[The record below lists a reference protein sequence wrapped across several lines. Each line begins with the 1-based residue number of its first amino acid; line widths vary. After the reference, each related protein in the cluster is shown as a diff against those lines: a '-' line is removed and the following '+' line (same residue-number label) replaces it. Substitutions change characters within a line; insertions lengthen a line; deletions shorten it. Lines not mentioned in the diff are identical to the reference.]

1 MDSNISN
8 FLSRIEKLLQ
18 GTDSSREFR
27 FARVLKLNE
36 EIGELSQAVLAT
48 QNLESFS
55 YKDKTDEDVLSELA
69 DVFVTTL
76 AVLKTFDFDVEE
88 YLSMIDRKISKWEN
102 IVQKQEKPSIER
114 KQFIVFQGNDKNGR
128 FMEFSEVLD
137 EFDISHSSK
146 RCIYFLTK
154 EGDHLSV
161 EEFTKLREYL
171 LVNPDL
177 IIIEPCGNFKKDYQK
192 KLELHESGI
201 I

>member
-1 MDSNISN
+1 MDTKITN
-8 FLSRIEKLLQ
+8 FLLRIGKLLE

-55 YKDKTDEDVLSELA
+55 YKDKTDEDVLCELA

-76 AVLKTFDFDVEE
+76 AVLKTFDFDLDE
-88 YLSMIDRKISKWEN
+88 YLSMVDRKISKWEN
-102 IVQKQEKPSIER
+102 IVQKQEKPSIEKKR
-114 KQFIVFQGNDKNGR
+114 YIVFQGNDKNGK
-128 FMEFSEVLD
+128 FMEFSEVLEEYD
-137 EFDISHSSK
+137 VSRTSK

-154 EGDHLSV
+154 DGDTLSD
-161 EEFTKLREYL
+161 EEFIKLRDYF

-177 IIIEPCGNFKKDYQK
+177 IILEPCGKFKKQFQEKMEK
-192 KLELHESGI
+192 KY
-201 I
+201 